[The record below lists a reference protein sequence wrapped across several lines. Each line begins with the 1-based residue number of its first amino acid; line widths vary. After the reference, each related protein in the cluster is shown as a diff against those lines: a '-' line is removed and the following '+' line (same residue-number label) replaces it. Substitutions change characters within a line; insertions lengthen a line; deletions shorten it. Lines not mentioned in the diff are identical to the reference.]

1 LPPPASFHSFRPD
14 LRSRTERQN
23 NRNGKPFYGSMD
35 QRGSPNRKKNDSI
48 YSIRRLSRDYL
59 YFGGSRSV
67 DLRRAL
73 EYNKAMSTQKKIL
86 IADDDLINLDFFD
99 VMLSK
104 LGFVVEK
111 TDNGNEVMEKVKKF
125 YPDLIILDN
134 IMPGLTGWEVTK
146 MLKSDPGFNRIPIIM
161 LSVLDDVKDK
171 VAGFEAGVDDYITKP
186 FNFSEVLARINAV
199 LRNHEL
205 FDQIAVREARLTLAE
220 ELNKD
225 LKDNLTVFV
234 AGIDELDNAISI
246 ICENTNQETQNL
258 VKQVSEKIISVRKHI
273 AALDARIEKT
283 INEWESLKKDEIGLS
298 VLEKKIRKHL
308 HQEQQ

>member
-1 LPPPASFHSFRPD
+1 
-14 LRSRTERQN
+14 
-23 NRNGKPFYGSMD
+23 
-35 QRGSPNRKKNDSI
+35 
-48 YSIRRLSRDYL
+48 
-59 YFGGSRSV
+59 
-67 DLRRAL
+67 
-73 EYNKAMSTQKKIL
+73 MSTQKKIL

>member
-1 LPPPASFHSFRPD
+1 
-14 LRSRTERQN
+14 
-23 NRNGKPFYGSMD
+23 
-35 QRGSPNRKKNDSI
+35 
-48 YSIRRLSRDYL
+48 
-59 YFGGSRSV
+59 
-67 DLRRAL
+67 
-73 EYNKAMSTQKKIL
+73 MSSQKKIL
-86 IADDDLINLDFFD
+86 IADDDVINLDFFD

-125 YPDLIILDN
+125 FPDLIILDN
-134 IMPGLTGWEVTK
+134 IMPGLTGWEITK
-146 MLKSDPGFNRIPIIM
+146 MLKSDPTYNRIPIIM

-205 FDQIAVREARLTLAE
+205 FEQIAVREARLALAE

-225 LKDNLTVFV
+225 LKNNLSAFV
-234 AGIDELDNAISI
+234 GGIDELDNAISI
-246 ICENTNQETQNL
+246 ICKNTNEETKNL
-258 VKQVSEKIISVRKHI
+258 VKQVSEKITSVRKHI